1 MSDYASN
8 TPISQPVKLDWSPD
22 WDVGGGLMWSY
33 DNGLFFEPQGETLPI
48 RIPAATELWGI
59 A

>member
-1 MSDYASN
+1 MAEYASN
-8 TPISQPVKLDWSPD
+8 TPISQPIKMDWTAD

-59 A
+59 T